1 VQEQPASRPEY
12 RWTLLNDPQ
21 GFSHMLPGLWL
32 RPLGHRDERGQ
43 DHRRQAVQL
52 VPGAGRVFEDQPR
65 CSIISGSASGS
76 AHGRSTSYDQDM
88 RSPCSDPNDKLDSM
102 ARTRNLYVREGR
114 DEDVWRRAEA
124 FAVDHRMSLSI
135 LVVTALEEYL
145 SRHEGEDE

>member
-1 VQEQPASRPEY
+1 
-12 RWTLLNDPQ
+12 
-21 GFSHMLPGLWL
+21 
-32 RPLGHRDERGQ
+32 
-43 DHRRQAVQL
+43 
-52 VPGAGRVFEDQPR
+52 
-65 CSIISGSASGS
+65 
-76 AHGRSTSYDQDM
+76 M
-88 RSPCSDPNDKLDSM
+88 RSPYSDPNDKLDSM